1 MLQKYDKDGYLDVYI
16 SPWKVLVMQ
25 QDSHTAS
32 PVLSLV
38 QPRGETRQMPPYNVV
53 LLDDDDHSEEYVMI
67 MLQELFGY
75 PHEAGFQR
83 AREVDREGRAILLT
97 THREKAELKR
107 EQIHAYGPDQT
118 VATCRGSMSAIIEPA
133 NAPDA

>member
-1 MLQKYDKDGYLDVYI
+1 
-16 SPWKVLVMQ
+16 MQ
-25 QDSHTAS
+25 QDTSTAV
-32 PVLSLV
+32 PVQSLNH
-38 QPRGETRQMPPYNVV
+38 PSGKTRGMPPYNVV
-53 LLDDDDHSEEYVMI
+53 LLDDNDHSEEYVMI

-83 AREVDREGRAILLT
+83 AREVDRDGRAIILT

-107 EQIHAYGPDQT
+107 EQIHAYGPDRT

-133 NAPDA
+133 DAPGA